1 MYLSADKIA
10 AMEGEHRVH
19 FVNPAAKRINKSLG
33 DAAGLKNLGVH
44 IMTVASGDRSSEY
57 HCHRYEDE
65 AIYVLSGH
73 GTAVVGDDSYK
84 DRTGRFFG
92 FSRRWRGARNHQRQ
106 QRTASVPGDR
116 PTPRARRCRLSA
128 CRQTPLP
135 QQRPT
140 RHGGYRQYPETLNFS
155 FPPRSLVIFK
165 LCYENP
171 YPRCIGLTGGGQWRN

>member
-1 MYLSADKIA
+1 MYLSAEKIA

-84 DRTGRFFG
+84 IG
-92 FSRRWRGARNHQRQ
+92 
-106 QRTASVPGDR
+106 PGDFLGFPSGGAAHETINDSSEPLVCLVIGQR
-116 PTPRARRCRLSA
+116 LAQDVVDYPRAGKRLYRNSG
-128 CRQTPLP
+128 
-135 QQRPT
+135 QRDMVDIT
-140 RHGGYRQYPETLNFS
+140 NIQKR
-155 FPPRSLVIFK
+155 
-165 LCYENP
+165 
-171 YPRCIGLTGGGQWRN
+171 